1 MCNSKTQKLT
11 VSTISTERLYML
23 PSVDSRDLGS
33 YISDLLLTKDFYF
46 QYGQPYSDE
55 LLESIDF
62 HSTGVV
68 YYSIFLKDTGIMI
81 GYMGILPHEDNP
93 ACGDLEFY
101 IFKEFRR
108 CGFCK
113 EALTSFIDNFFIGSL
128 TGIKGMQVEAE
139 TLSDNEISCRLLESI
154 GFRRKSSGI
163 RAFFDDDGELD
174 KSKTK
179 GLYRY
184 DLEKQWKV

>member
-1 MCNSKTQKLT
+1 MCNRKIQKLT
-11 VSTISTERLYML
+11 ENTISTERLYML

-33 YISDLLLTKDFYF
+33 YISDLLLTNDFYF

-68 YYSIFLKDTGIMI
+68 YYSIFLQDTGTMI

-93 ACGDLEFY
+93 ACGELEFY
-101 IFKEFRR
+101 IFKKFRR
-108 CGFCK
+108 YNFCK
-113 EALTSFIDNFFIGSL
+113 EALTAFIDNFFIGSL

-139 TLSDNEISCRLLESI
+139 TLADNEISCRLLESM
-154 GFRRKSSGI
+154 GFSKKSWGI
-163 RAFFDDDGELD
+163 RAFFDDGKIDIE
-174 KSKTK
+174 KANT
-179 GLYRY
+179 LYRY
-184 DLEKQWKV
+184 ELANQ